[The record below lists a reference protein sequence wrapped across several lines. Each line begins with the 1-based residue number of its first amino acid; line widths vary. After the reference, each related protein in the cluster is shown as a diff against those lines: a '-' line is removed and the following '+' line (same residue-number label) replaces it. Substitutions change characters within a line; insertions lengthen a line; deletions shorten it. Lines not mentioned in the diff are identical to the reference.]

1 MLASSSPGLT
11 RRATDVSYQ
20 WRLSRLLWLILA
32 TVLGLV
38 LALAVAGGNQLG
50 GFAGHGVL
58 AGGATSGGPSPPPH
72 PNV

>member
-1 MLASSSPGLT
+1 M
-11 RRATDVSYQ
+11 
-20 WRLSRLLWLILA
+20 LLWLILA
-32 TVLGLV
+32 AVLGLV
-38 LALAVAGGNQLG
+38 LTLAIAGGNELG